1 MAEQG
6 KHITRTEEMNAKVVR
21 VLQRRV
27 QLAQERFLKR
37 AGKAVKDHLG
47 SVRAKRLFPW
57 EVWTDGC
64 DYALDW
70 TQRSILFWDTLR
82 QRGNLFLEHERAG
95 QPPVLHFK
103 YEMVLDARKFERPV
117 NYALVRILPPKG
129 VSVGPERRPYI
140 ILDPRA

>member
-1 MAEQG
+1 MAEQA
-6 KHITRTEEMNAKVVR
+6 KHITRTAEVNSKVAR

-37 AGKAVKDHLG
+37 TGEAVKDYLA
-47 SVRAKRLFPW
+47 SLPAKPLFPW
-57 EVWTDGC
+57 EVWTAGC

-70 TQRSILFWDTLR
+70 AQRSILFWDTLR

-117 NYALVRILPPKG
+117 NYALVRILPP
-129 VSVGPERRPYI
+129 
-140 ILDPRA
+140 